1 MAKQITDA
9 KDKCNFRQH
18 MNSVK
23 GKESEINVGG
33 YLKTQLTGTRCAI
46 IKGYDIKFFRR
57 YTTGAGDS
65 KNQEFDLIL
74 ILGEYRTFVVVEV
87 KTAKKITLTAPKEQ
101 CDKGEKFFEE
111 LTSKLGRENFEN
123 WKYKAVIALPNVKER
138 SILKKN
144 DNCKA
149 TIITKEEMLQG
160 ESLLQLLGINLDQ
173 KCDINEEYLSL
184 VQVLIA
190 SAHSKCVKL
199 ELGTLRV
206 GAPTN
211 FVLETHKKLLGEPVP
226 GMTHGEVEA
235 HAIPEEVN
243 FSSLKNQPLGSVNS
257 ILFWNME
264 QFQCLQRNASKTLI
278 HGEYGSGKTLLL
290 MSRLESLREQ
300 NKSVVFIS
308 CVSFVEKPPILDIKG
323 DIKRCILLTGC
334 FPHDPHEVSD
344 NVFVY
349 DQQMRNFCKDK
360 KVEFYTIKDVLDN
373 LQLGRYDVQTTSD
386 LLNGITK
393 FCEKKHTEN
402 PNFVFLIDE
411 LVPPVNSDSFFR
423 KMVRSQV

>member
-1 MAKQITDA
+1 
-9 KDKCNFRQH
+9 
-18 MNSVK
+18 MNNVK

-33 YLKTQLTGTRCAI
+33 YLKVQLAGTRCAI
-46 IKGYDIKFFRR
+46 IKGYDVKFFRR
-57 YTTGAGDS
+57 YTTGFDGS
-65 KNQEFDLIL
+65 NNQEFDLIL
-74 ILGEYRTFVVVEV
+74 ILGEYRSFVVVEV
-87 KTAKKITLTAPKEQ
+87 KTAKKLTLTAPKEQ
-101 CDKGEKFFEE
+101 CDKGEKFFQE
-111 LTSKLGRENFEN
+111 LTSKLGREKFEN

-149 TIITKEEMLQG
+149 TIITREEMLQG
-160 ESLLQLLGINLDQ
+160 ESLLQLLEINLDN

-199 ELGTLRV
+199 EQTLRV

-211 FVLETHKKLLGEPVP
+211 FVLETHKKLLGEAVP

-235 HAIPEEVN
+235 HAIPEEVS

-264 QFQCLQRNASKTLI
+264 QFQCLQSNASKILI

-308 CVSFVEKPPILDIKG
+308 CVSFVEESPILNIKG
-323 DIKRCILLTGC
+323 DIKRVFNLLTGSL
-334 FPHDPHEVSD
+334 PHKVSD

-349 DQQMRNFCKDK
+349 DEQMRNFCKDK
-360 KVEFYTIKDVLDN
+360 KVDFYTIEDVLDN
-373 LQLGRYDVQTTSD
+373 LQLGRNDVQSTSD
-386 LLNGITK
+386 LLNFITK
-393 FCEKKHTEN
+393 FCEKKLNEN
-402 PNFVFLIDE
+402 PKFVFLIDE
-411 LVPPVNSDSFFR
+411 LVPPVNNDSLLR
-423 KMVRSQV
+423 KIVRSQVKLGLFRCFKLRVVLIYG